1 MLLIRAK
8 AFLSMKS
15 QKFIQTAI
23 QIGKRGKKFKR
34 DLRKN
39 IIQRLCP
46 DREEIAVEN
55 REYLR
60 YLCKYCICYGL
71 QSAR

>member
-34 DLRKN
+34 DLRKTSFN
-39 IIQRLCP
+39 GYALT
-46 DREEIAVEN
+46 EKK
-55 REYLR
+55 L
-60 YLCKYCICYGL
+60 L
-71 QSAR
+71 